1 LTQPV
6 AFSYNFLSMSP
17 DGPYSD
23 ELERILAE
31 FHGSIKSSV
40 LKFGLAERGV
50 DPEDILQ
57 EIRIKVWKGVAG
69 EKKIHS
75 RSSYIKNVVNST
87 LIDCLRRSRRESK
100 LIQHELEK
108 QRLESQGKRQEVM
121 ESHAHREL
129 VGEAAEALMESRR
142 RVVKMFLLDM
152 TLEEISR
159 SLEWSPDKVRNL
171 LYRGLSDLRNLLRE
185 KGMDYENR

>member
-1 LTQPV
+1 
-6 AFSYNFLSMSP
+6 MSP
-17 DGPYSD
+17 EGPDSD
-23 ELERILAE
+23 ELEKILAE

-50 DPEDILQ
+50 DPEDVLQ
-57 EIRIKVWKGVAG
+57 EIRVKLWKGIAG

-75 RSSYIKNVVNST
+75 RASYIKSVVNST
-87 LIDCLRRSRRESK
+87 LIDCLRRSRREAK

-108 QRLESQGKRQEVM
+108 QRLESQGRRPEILD
-121 ESHAHREL
+121 SHAHREL
-129 VGEAAEALMESRR
+129 VGEAAESLMDSRR

-185 KGMDYENR
+185 KGIDYENR

>member
-1 LTQPV
+1 
-6 AFSYNFLSMSP
+6 MSP
-17 DGPYSD
+17 ESPVSD

-50 DPEDILQ
+50 DAEDILQ
-57 EIRIKVWKGVAG
+57 EIRVKVWKGLVR
-69 EKKIHS
+69 EKKIQS
-75 RSSYIKNVVNST
+75 RASYIKNVVSST
-87 LIDCLRRSRRESK
+87 LIDCLRRSRREAK
-100 LIQHELEK
+100 IIQHELEK
-108 QRLESQGKRQEVM
+108 QRLESQGKRPDVTDRQ
-121 ESHAHREL
+121 ARRQL
-129 VGEAAEALMESRR
+129 VGEAADLLMESRR

-185 KGMDYENR
+185 KGIDYENR